1 VPSFPW
7 MTTVASPLVWAAFVV
22 VVLGLLAL
30 DLGVFHRKA
39 HEVRVREA
47 ALWSAVWIFLSLAF
61 GAVIWK
67 AYGRQIGLEFL
78 TGYLIEWSLSVDN
91 VFVWLVLFT
100 TFSVPRQY
108 QHRVLFWGVLGAVVL
123 RGIFVAVGAA
133 ALARFEWMLY
143 VFGAMLVF
151 TGAKLF
157 WKSEDEPH
165 IERSRWFRAFAR
177 AVPSTREYRGQAL
190 AVRENHRLLAT
201 PLFFVLVAVELTD
214 VMFAVD
220 SVPAIFAVT
229 RDPFVVWSSNV
240 CAILGLRSMY
250 FVLERAVGRLQYLRY
265 GLGAVLVFVGLKML
279 AAHYFHIP
287 TLVSLAVVSGLI
299 AGSAL
304 LSLWASRR
312 EEARKV
318 REGGFPADGL

>member
-1 VPSFPW
+1 MV
-7 MTTVASPLVWAAFVV
+7 TVASPTVWAAFIV
-22 VVLGLLAL
+22 VVLALLAL

-47 ALWSAVWIFLSLAF
+47 TLWSLVWISLSLAF
-61 GAVIWK
+61 GALIWRS
-67 AYGRQIGLEFL
+67 YGRQIGLEFL

-100 TFSVPRQY
+100 SFTVPRQY

-123 RGIFVAVGAA
+123 RGVFVAVGAA

-143 VFGAMLVF
+143 VFGAMLVI

-157 WKSEDEPH
+157 WKSEEEPH

-177 AVPSTREYRGQAL
+177 AVPSTRDYRGQAL
-190 AVRENHRLLAT
+190 FVRENHRLLAT

-265 GLGAVLVFVGLKML
+265 GLGAVLVFVGVKML
-279 AAHYFHIP
+279 IAHYVHIP
-287 TLVSLAVVSGLI
+287 TLASLTVVFGLI
-299 AGSAL
+299 VGSAL

-312 EEARKV
+312 EAEKARGHSSAP
-318 REGGFPADGL
+318 E

>member
-1 VPSFPW
+1 
-7 MTTVASPLVWAAFVV
+7 MTTVAGPTVWVAFIV

-47 ALWSAVWIFLSLAF
+47 ALWSAVWIGLSLAF
-61 GAVIWK
+61 GAGIWR

-100 TFSVPRQY
+100 AFSVPRQY

-123 RGIFVAVGAA
+123 RGVFVAVGAA

-143 VFGAMLVF
+143 VFGALLVF

-157 WKSEDEPH
+157 LKSEEEPH

-177 AVPSTREYRGQAL
+177 AVPSTRDYRGQAL
-190 AVRENHRLLAT
+190 IVKENHRLLAT

-265 GLGAVLVFVGLKML
+265 GLGAVLVFVGVKML
-279 AAHYFHIP
+279 AADYVHLP
-287 TLVSLAVVSGLI
+287 TLVSLGVVFGLI

-304 LSLWASRR
+304 LSVWATRR
-312 EEARKV
+312 EAARQV
-318 REGGFPADGL
+318 REGSGAEG

>member
-1 VPSFPW
+1 VLGVA
-7 MTTVASPLVWAAFVV
+7 TVASLWVWCVFVV

-47 ALWSAVWIFLSLAF
+47 ALWSLVWITLSLLF
-61 GAVIWK
+61 GAVVWK

-91 VFVWLVLFT
+91 VFVWLVLFG
-100 TFSVPRQY
+100 TFAVPRQY

-123 RGIFVAVGAA
+123 RGIFVAIGAA

-143 VFGAMLVF
+143 VFGVLLVF

-157 WKSEDEPH
+157 WKSDEEPH

-177 AVPSTREYRGQAL
+177 AVPSTRDYRGQAL
-190 AVRENHRLLAT
+190 FVREAGRLLAT

-229 RDPFVVWSSNV
+229 RDPFVVWTSNV

-250 FVLERAVGRLQYLRY
+250 FVLARAVGRLQYLRY
-265 GLGAVLVFVGLKML
+265 GLGAVLVFVGIKML
-279 AAHYFHIP
+279 AAHYVHIP
-287 TLVSLAVVSGLI
+287 TLASLGVVFGLI

-304 LSLWASRR
+304 ISLWVTRR
-312 EEARKV
+312 AEARKM
-318 REGGFPADGL
+318 RDGVEAEPEA

>member
-1 VPSFPW
+1 VHGVS
-7 MTTVASPLVWAAFVV
+7 TVAGPLVWGAFIL
-22 VVLGLLAL
+22 VVLALLAL

-39 HEVRVREA
+39 HEVRPREA
-47 ALWSAVWIFLSLAF
+47 AFWSLVWISLSLLF
-61 GAVIWK
+61 GVFVWK
-67 AYGRQIGLEFL
+67 TYGRQIGLEFL

-91 VFVWLVLFT
+91 VFVWLVLFGS
-100 TFSVPRQY
+100 FAVPGRY

-133 ALARFEWMLY
+133 ALARFGWMLY
-143 VFGAMLVF
+143 VFGALLVF

-157 WKSEDEPH
+157 WKSEEEPH
-165 IERSRWFRAFAR
+165 IERSRAFRAFAR
-177 AVPSTREYRGQAL
+177 AVPSTRDYRGQAL
-190 AVRENHRLLAT
+190 FVREGGRLLAT

-229 RDPFVVWSSNV
+229 RDPFVVWTSNV

-250 FVLERAVGRLQYLRY
+250 FVLSGLMGRLHYLRY

-279 AAHYFHIP
+279 VAHYLHLP
-287 TLVSLAVVSGLI
+287 TLLSLGVVFGLI
-299 AGSAL
+299 AGSTVI
-304 LSLWASRR
+304 SLWATRRSRAKSQAQDVFF
-312 EEARKV
+312 E
-318 REGGFPADGL
+318 

>member
-1 VPSFPW
+1 VI
-7 MTTVASPLVWAAFVV
+7 TVASPAVWAAFIV

-47 ALWSAVWIFLSLAF
+47 TLWSLVWISLSLLF
-61 GAVIWK
+61 GAGIWK
-67 AYGRQIGLEFL
+67 VYGRQIGLEFL

-100 TFSVPRQY
+100 SFSVPRQY

-151 TGAKLF
+151 TGGRLF
-157 WKSEDEPH
+157 WKSEEEPH

-177 AVPSTREYRGQAL
+177 AVPSTRDYRGQAL
-190 AVRENHRLLAT
+190 FVRENRRLLAT

-250 FVLERAVGRLQYLRY
+250 FVLARAVGRLQYLRY
-265 GLGAVLVFVGLKML
+265 GLGAVLVFVGVKML
-279 AAHYFHIP
+279 SAHYFPIP
-287 TLVSLAVVSGLI
+287 TLVSLAVVFGLI
-299 AGSAL
+299 TGSAL
-304 LSLWASRR
+304 LSLWATRR
-312 EEARKV
+312 ETARKL
-318 REGGFPADGL
+318 REGSSVES

>member
-1 VPSFPW
+1 
-7 MTTVASPLVWAAFVV
+7 ML
-22 VVLGLLAL
+22 LLLAL

-47 ALWSAVWIFLSLAF
+47 AMWSAIWIVLSLGF
-61 GAVIWK
+61 GGLVWLWYGQAV
-67 AYGRQIGLEFL
+67 ALEFL

-91 VFVWLVLFT
+91 VFVWLVLFGS
-100 TFSVPRQY
+100 FAVPPRY

-143 VFGAMLVF
+143 VFGALLIF
-151 TGAKLF
+151 TGAKLI
-157 WKSEDEPH
+157 WKSYEEPH
-165 IERSRWFRAFAR
+165 LERSAAVRAFAR
-177 AVPSTREYRGQAL
+177 AVPSTRDYRGQHL
-190 AVRENHRLLAT
+190 FVREGGKLLAT

-250 FVLERAVGRLQYLRY
+250 FVLAGWVGRLHYLRY
-265 GLGAVLVFVGLKML
+265 GLAAVLIFVGIKML
-279 AAHYFHIP
+279 SAHYVHIP
-287 TLVSLAVVSGLI
+287 TWASLGVVFGLI

-304 LSLWASRR
+304 LSLVVTKKES
-312 EEARKV
+312 
-318 REGGFPADGL
+318 